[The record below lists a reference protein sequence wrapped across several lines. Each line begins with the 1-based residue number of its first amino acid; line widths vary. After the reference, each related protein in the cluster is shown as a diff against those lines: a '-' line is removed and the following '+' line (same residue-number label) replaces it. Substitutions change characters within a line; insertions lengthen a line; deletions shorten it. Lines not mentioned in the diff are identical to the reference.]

1 MAIVPHCKLTEFFV
15 QKQLGESKFLM
26 IMFCFVTAAQRM
38 RTSWVKF
45 SLIHFENGT
54 PDLTHVIIFG
64 HGDLIFVMFFRVRS
78 PRR

>member
-1 MAIVPHCKLTEFFV
+1 
-15 QKQLGESKFLM
+15 M

-64 HGDLIFVMFFRVRS
+64 HGDLIFFMFFGLDHPGDNRHYHPVLIFLRS
-78 PRR
+78 SILEPCHTTIN